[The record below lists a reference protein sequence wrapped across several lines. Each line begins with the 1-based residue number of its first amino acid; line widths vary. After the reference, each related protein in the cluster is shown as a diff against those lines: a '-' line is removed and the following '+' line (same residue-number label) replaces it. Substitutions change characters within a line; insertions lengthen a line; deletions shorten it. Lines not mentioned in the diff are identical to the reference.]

1 MPTTALFERA
11 HHDGVNDDPAARPRR
26 RQFSA
31 EYKLGVLEE
40 YDRLTDPGAK
50 GALLRREGLYSS
62 HIVEW
67 RRARD
72 VGALKELGSKTKPKR
87 RMPEQVEI
95 ERLRRRN
102 ERLEADLAKHRLALE
117 IQGKASALL
126 ERLLAESDDPPR
138 FLLAPPV
145 GPPHAQLDDERG
157 VCVAWCASGRLRG
170 LARRGRLPAATMTV
184 PLASRSAN
192 LLVWAVLFG
201 AIVLWQGI
209 CLASSRLPSLGA
221 VVELLQRWRPSRWAL
236 LAGWF
241 WLGWHAFVRGSW

>member
-1 MPTTALFERA
+1 MTMPTAALLDRA
-11 HHDGVNDDPAARPRR
+11 HHGGVSEEPAARPRR

-31 EYKLGVLEE
+31 EYKLGILDE

-72 VGALKELGSKTKPKR
+72 AGALKELGPKPKPKR
-87 RMPEQVEI
+87 RTPEQLEI

-126 ERLLAESDDPPR
+126 ERLLAE
-138 FLLAPPV
+138 
-145 GPPHAQLDDERG
+145 GDEQTRQQ
-157 VCVAWCASGRLRG
+157 
-170 LARRGRLPAATMTV
+170 P
-184 PLASRSAN
+184 
-192 LLVWAVLFG
+192 
-201 AIVLWQGI
+201 
-209 CLASSRLPSLGA
+209 
-221 VVELLQRWRPSRWAL
+221 
-236 LAGWF
+236 
-241 WLGWHAFVRGSW
+241 